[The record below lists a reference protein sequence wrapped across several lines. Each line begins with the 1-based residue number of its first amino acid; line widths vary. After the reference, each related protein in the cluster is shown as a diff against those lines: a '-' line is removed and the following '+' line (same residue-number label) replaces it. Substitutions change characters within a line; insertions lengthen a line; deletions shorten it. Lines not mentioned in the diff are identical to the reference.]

1 MDMMGASDL
10 SSSETTQ
17 KLHGGIADDF
27 YAMVAGPFHAARE
40 MATCCLKKLKE
51 QPPANFADVLAQV
64 RSGLA
69 SISTRNNS
77 VTGMAC
83 WAMRPRIRQI
93 G

>member
-1 MDMMGASDL
+1 MQLVRARKLDMLGCFTGF
-10 SSSETTQ
+10 E
-17 KLHGGIADDF
+17 IA
-27 YAMVAGPFHAARE
+27 VVG
-40 MATCCLKKLKE
+40 KKQSFWK
-51 QPPANFADVLAQV
+51 VV
-64 RSGLA
+64 RPGLA

>member
-1 MDMMGASDL
+1 MGKIQKTISAIIAKQLAVRRNDPADGAIPTPARLLGSFLASA
-10 SSSETTQ
+10 T
-17 KLHGGIADDF
+17 
-27 YAMVAGPFHAARE
+27 VAI
-40 MATCCLKKLKE
+40 
-51 QPPANFADVLAQV
+51 VLDAIWSYLAV
-64 RSGLA
+64 SGLA